1 MIGLVLNNRYEIV
14 EQIGS
19 GGMAI
24 VYKAKCRVLNRF
36 VALKVLRNEFAK
48 DDEFIE
54 RFKVEAQAAAS
65 LSHPNIVSIYDVGEY
80 NGLNY
85 IVMEYVDGI
94 TLKEYIGRQKLLP
107 WREAVD
113 FSIQICR
120 AIEHAHKN
128 KIVHRDIK
136 PHNIIVTND
145 KILKVT
151 DFGIARAATAST
163 VTISDAT
170 IGSVHYF
177 SPEQARGGYTDEK
190 SDIYSLGIVMYEM
203 LSGRTPF
210 DGDTPIAIAM
220 MHLQETP
227 VSPKEYNISI
237 PLEVADIVM
246 TAITKD
252 QSLRYQTAAQLFQD
266 LVNVS
271 RGEGI
276 NSSSNERKRIADV
289 SADTIKMPKLKLDEE
304 NKYYT
309 KTNNFDKNDL
319 LYSKEDYRYVKDK
332 KEEEELKNKHDK
344 VKDPEEKDVYN
355 SKNDKKKI
363 MLLSISSAILVV
375 LLFAFGVTR
384 VIMPDLFTFAS
395 AVADVPKL
403 VGMDVE
409 AARESLKNTNFTLE
423 VIQKTNS
430 NDVKENEI
438 ISQEP
443 ASGRRVNKDTVIQ
456 VVVSQGPKKYVIEDF
471 AEKEERYVA
480 IKLNEAGIKYKIS
493 SEGSDTV
500 PEGYVTR
507 TLPAAGSEITL
518 DTLVTVYLSSGVEEK
533 IIAMPNVVGIPL
545 EQAKKILAQYKLVIG
560 SVSEVPSDQEKN
572 QVVSQ
577 SVEKDK
583 KVIEYSEINLE
594 ISKGPESSS
603 NTSASP
609 SPSPTGNAVGLKS
622 KTVNILVPSDKET
635 TNIKVLVDGVEQH
648 NKQHKS
654 SEGSFNLVVKGID
667 SVKLD
672 IYYDEKLV
680 LSNTVDL

>member
-14 EQIGS
+14 EQVGS

-36 VALKVLRNEFAK
+36 VALKVLRTEFAK
-48 DDEFIE
+48 DEEFIE
-54 RFKVEAQAAAS
+54 RFRVEAQAAAS

-94 TLKEYIGRQKLLP
+94 TLKEYISRQKLLP

-120 AIEHAHKN
+120 AVEHAHKN

-163 VTISDAT
+163 VTVSDAT

-203 LSGRTPF
+203 LTGRTPF
-210 DGDTPIAIAM
+210 DGETPIAIAM
-220 MHLQETP
+220 MHLQEEP

-252 QSLRYQTAAQLFQD
+252 QSLRYQTAGQLFQD
-266 LVNVS
+266 LVKVS
-271 RGEGI
+271 RGEGTDTAR
-276 NSSSNERKRIADV
+276 ERKSPGV
-289 SADTIKMPKLKLDEE
+289 SADTIKIPSLKAEDETI
-304 NKYYT
+304 YYT
-309 KTNNFDKNDL
+309 KSNNFDENDL
-319 LYSKEDYRYVKDK
+319 LYSKDDYSYVKDK
-332 KEEEELKNKHDK
+332 KEEEEHKNKPGKSDSA
-344 VKDPEEKDVYN
+344 EN
-355 SKNDKKKI
+355 SAKPAPKGDSRGI
-363 MLLSISSAILVV
+363 MALSITSAIIVV
-375 LLFAFGVTR
+375 LVFAFAVTK

-395 AVADVPKL
+395 SVEDVPKI
-403 VGMDVE
+403 VGMNIDE
-409 AARESLKNTNFTLE
+409 ARETLKSTNFSIE
-423 VIQKTNS
+423 VAQRTNS
-430 NDVKENEI
+430 DDAEENEI

-443 ASGRRVNKDTVIQ
+443 SAGRRVSKGTAIQ
-456 VVVSQGPKKYVIEDF
+456 VVVSQGPKKYILEDF
-471 AEKEERYVA
+471 KEKEERYAA
-480 IKLNEAGIKYKIS
+480 IKLNDLGIKYKVER
-493 SEGSDTV
+493 EGSDTV
-500 PEGYVTR
+500 PENYITR
-507 TLPAAGSEITL
+507 TEPKAGEEITYN
-518 DTLVTVYLSSGVEEK
+518 TVVTIYLSSGIQEK
-533 IIAMPNVVGIPL
+533 IILMPNVTGVPL
-545 EQAKKILAQYKLVIG
+545 EQAKKMLAQYKLVLGNIK
-560 SVSEVPSDQEKN
+560 EVPSSQEKG

-583 KVIEYSEINLE
+583 KVIEYSEIDLE
-594 ISKGPESSS
+594 VSSGS
-603 NTSASP
+603 EEVPSEKPSASP
-609 SPSPTGNAVGLKS
+609 SPSATTSGLKS
-622 KTVNILVPSDKET
+622 KTLNVIVPSDKES
-635 TNIKVLVDGVEQH
+635 TNIKVLADGVELH
-648 NKQHKS
+648 NKEHKS

-667 SVKLD
+667 SVKVD
-672 IYYDEKLV
+672 IYYDGRLV
-680 LSNTVDL
+680 LSNSVEL